1 MTEPILVGYDSAPAA
16 VRALDR
22 AIEEAKAQG
31 AKLIVLA
38 VVDLPPVG
46 GPMDA
51 GTLFETQALALPPVP
66 PPAQQRVL
74 DEARERVE
82 AAGVEAEYVSAAGDP
97 ATAIIEVA
105 QDRGASL
112 VVLGHVHHS
121 WLGRAFGADVAF
133 TVQKL
138 LGAQTLLVD

>member
-1 MTEPILVGYDSAPAA
+1 VTQPILVGYDSSPAA
-16 VRALDR
+16 DRALDR
-22 AIEEAKAQG
+22 AIEEATGQG

-38 VVDLPPVG
+38 VVDLPPSG
-46 GPMDA
+46 GPMDV
-51 GTLFETQALALPPVP
+51 GTLFETPALALPPVP

-74 DEARERVE
+74 DTAKERIE
-82 AAGVEAEYVSAAGDP
+82 AAGLEGEYVSAAGDP

-121 WLGRAFGADVAF
+121 WLGRAFGVDVAF

-138 LGAQTLLVD
+138 LGAKTLLVD

>member
-16 VRALDR
+16 ERALDR
-22 AIEEAKAQG
+22 AIEEAKGQG

-46 GPMDA
+46 GPMDV
-51 GTLFETQALALPPVP
+51 GTLFETPALALPPIP
-66 PPAQQRVL
+66 PPAQKRVL
-74 DEARERVE
+74 DEARERVD
-82 AAGVEAEYVSAAGDP
+82 AAGVDAEYVSAAGDP

-105 QDRGASL
+105 RERGASL
-112 VVLGHVHHS
+112 VVLGRVHHS

-138 LGAQTLLVD
+138 LGAKTVLVD